1 MVYTFMGFDKNIVIY
16 PLSQYQAEQFYHHK
30 SSQRSIL
37 KPTKKNTSS
46 FLSNSQDMYLK
57 FLPGWTVIGYG
68 QTPLFAVGLL
78 LRKHH
83 QMCTHFH
90 VTIFYPQN
98 STYYHPGKKTSGIP
112 NVKCV
117 CMCVCVC
124 VCVYV
129 YLCVCVYINV
139 HTHTHTHIYIY
150 MSLKTPK
157 FCLNLHFQPWI
168 LPLPLCQLFA
178 TSWTVAFQTPLS
190 MELTRQ
196 EYWSGLSLSGILL
209 SGSQSVVWR
218 PLYHFHLKSS
228 VHS

>member
-1 MVYTFMGFDKNIVIY
+1 
-16 PLSQYQAEQFYHHK
+16 
-30 SSQRSIL
+30 
-37 KPTKKNTSS
+37 
-46 FLSNSQDMYLK
+46 
-57 FLPGWTVIGYG
+57 
-68 QTPLFAVGLL
+68 
-78 LRKHH
+78 
-83 QMCTHFH
+83 
-90 VTIFYPQN
+90 
-98 STYYHPGKKTSGIP
+98 
-112 NVKCV
+112 
-117 CMCVCVC
+117 
-124 VCVYV
+124 
-129 YLCVCVYINV
+129 
-139 HTHTHTHIYIY
+139 

-218 PLYHFHLKSS
+218 PMYHFHLKSS